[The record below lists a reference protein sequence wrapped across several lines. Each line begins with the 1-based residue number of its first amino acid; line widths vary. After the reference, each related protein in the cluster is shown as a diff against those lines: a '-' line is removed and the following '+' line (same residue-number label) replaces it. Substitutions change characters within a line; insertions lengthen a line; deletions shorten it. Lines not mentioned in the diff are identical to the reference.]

1 MTTILTYLDNR
12 KKFIGYVQI
21 YEPRLTNS
29 TGYPELEGD
38 ETRRMIWLTEVDLST
53 THKLRQVLNNS
64 KADYAEVLPQFEIP
78 VIASVLRLYLLEL
91 PGSSFSRWLDIG
103 SY

>member
-1 MTTILTYLDNR
+1 MEYIRIHEL
-12 KKFIGYVQI
+12 
-21 YEPRLTNS
+21 RLTNP

-53 THKLRQVLNNS
+53 THKLRQALNNS

-91 PGSSFSRWLDIG
+91 PGSSLTWWLG
-103 SY
+103 PCLC